1 MFGVNEVYSNI
12 KQGIQLKVCHV
23 AIDLAKLAVVDLVRL
38 EDGKPICKPKSFQF
52 DDFAAYI
59 KENKLKRTIEML
71 PTWINFDDKKL
82 LNLGKENWLKKRD
95 RKLKIAGSLLNE
107 ETICEYLYGGGVGDQ
122 ISDLL
127 KSSTKWKKS
136 SNYYRQL
143 NRYITYG
150 CINNA
155 LLPFSYENCGSN
167 YFIPEE
173 RGEENVKR
181 GRKTMPAKLDG
192 HPPQP
197 VFSKSPGITK
207 KEIRRIRKVARTA
220 IHSTR
225 KNITARARLMYR
237 RENECRFVDEET
249 PYGTN
254 KKLVWNDDT
263 ECLSDGQFRRQFQK
277 FLSEEDK
284 IVAAKGQVTFDKDYA
299 DRSGSTWEFLIGP
312 THLYEIDATVMD
324 LHIRYPYSDNE
335 RLAMGR
341 AVLYVVVDV
350 YSTCIVGIYIGF
362 HGPDWIGAAEALVN
376 AFMDKVSFAARYG
389 LEIKPED
396 WPCHHICYW
405 INSDNG
411 GEYSLGNISPL
422 LKANLG
428 VQEWTK
434 TRSYMGVAKAVSE
447 RKFGVINDSFLH
459 YQPGAVYEVRR
470 EEQDPSQNAVWDLQS
485 LYQAVILEV
494 IHYNHTAMREEHHDF
509 KASKMHVGFSPQ
521 AIFNFFIDEEMAGGN
536 PTTAEDEGRIRLAC
550 LPEAEA
556 SVTEQGVRFQGVFY
570 TSPYAK
576 KQKWYFRAKRFGV
589 FNITVKWTRTSG
601 DTIWYQT
608 PENKVIAFKIKPD
621 KSRRYQ
627 RQAWEAIA
635 IRQTEYARE
644 RHDAKRKKAQSE
656 LEKDHKQR
664 QLLQGNEDEIKDLP
678 VNTVKS
684 RQKGIQDRKDEQSII
699 DKVNIDRRNKEAI
712 SKLETTYPGEGES
725 IDEAILEPSNKSSK
739 KKKKRQSLNS
749 RLQNSKNQKKDS

>member
-1 MFGVNEVYSNI
+1 MFSVNEVFSDV
-12 KQGIQLKVCHV
+12 KQTIQLKVCHV
-23 AIDLAKLAVVDLVRL
+23 AINLAKVAVVDLVRL
-38 EDGKPICKPKSFQF
+38 EDKKPICKPQVFQF
-52 DDFAAYI
+52 DEFAQYI
-59 KENKLKRTIEML
+59 KDNKLKRTIEML
-71 PTWINFDDKKL
+71 PKWINFDDEKL
-82 LNLGKENWLKKRD
+82 IAIGKENWIKKRD
-95 RKLKIAGSLLNE
+95 KKLKIAGSLLNE
-107 ETICEYLYGGGVGDQ
+107 ETICEYLYGSGVGDQ

-173 RGEENVKR
+173 SGEDNVKR

-192 HPPQP
+192 HPPQL
-197 VFSKSPGITK
+197 VFSKSPGITNKAK
-207 KEIRRIRKVARTA
+207 KKIKKIVRAALRRN
-220 IHSTR
+220 R

-237 RENECRFVDEET
+237 RDNECRFEDEKT

-254 KKLVWNDDT
+254 KRLVWDD
-263 ECLSDGQFRRQFQK
+263 ESQCLSEGQFNYHFQK
-277 FLSEEDK
+277 FITEEDK
-284 IVAAKGQVTFDKDYA
+284 IKAAKGQIVFDKDHA
-299 DRSGSTWEFLIGP
+299 DRSGSTHEFLIGP
-312 THLYEIDATVMD
+312 TELYEIDATVMD
-324 LHIRYPYSDNE
+324 IHVRYPYSDNE

-341 AVLYVVVDV
+341 PVLYVVVDV
-350 YSTCIVGIYIGF
+350 FSTCIVGIYIGF

-389 LEIKPED
+389 LEIQPED
-396 WPCHHICYW
+396 WPCFHLCYW

-428 VQEWTK
+428 LQEWTK

-470 EEQDPSQNAVWDLQS
+470 EEQDSSQNAVWDLDS
-485 LYQAVILEV
+485 LYQAVISEV
-494 IHYNHTAMREEHHDF
+494 IYYNHTAHREEHHDF
-509 KASKMHVGFSPQ
+509 KASKLHIGFSPQ
-521 AIFNFFIDEEMAGGN
+521 AIFDYFLEQEMAGGR

-589 FNITVKWTRTSG
+589 FNITIKWSRTSG
-601 DTIWYQT
+601 DIIWFQT
-608 PENKVIAFKIKPD
+608 PGNEVIAFKIKPD

-627 RQAWEAIA
+627 R
-635 IRQTEYARE
+635 
-644 RHDAKRKKAQSE
+644 
-656 LEKDHKQR
+656 
-664 QLLQGNEDEIKDLP
+664 
-678 VNTVKS
+678 
-684 RQKGIQDRKDEQSII
+684 
-699 DKVNIDRRNKEAI
+699 
-712 SKLETTYPGEGES
+712 
-725 IDEAILEPSNKSSK
+725 
-739 KKKKRQSLNS
+739 
-749 RLQNSKNQKKDS
+749 